1 MVTGRL
7 IPFSEIQ
14 RNRSIVG
21 IQKNPAELR
30 HLARST
36 GIYDPDVQARRTRGG
51 RGEGW
56 RLGIQKNPAELRHL
70 AHYDIVLLE
79 EKRA

>member
-30 HLARST
+30 HLA
-36 GIYDPDVQARRTRGG
+36 
-51 RGEGW
+51 
-56 RLGIQKNPAELRHL
+56 
-70 AHYDIVLLE
+70 HYDIVLLE